1 MKSKTISELVH
12 QLNESSIFVHFS
24 LEKIEDKNYANVGY
38 FFSDMER
45 TLHCEA
51 GVTQEYLI
59 IEFKKFN
66 FVKSMKEIDNWVRLV
81 ESYGIA
87 NKESFMFDIA
97 RVRTGFLHGVIG

>member
-51 GVTQEYLI
+51 GVTQEDMANQTGLTVETVSN
-59 IEFKKFN
+59 IERGVYGTKFEVLEQ
-66 FVKSMKEIDNWVRLV
+66 FAEGLGVEVKALFEFG
-81 ESYGIA
+81 E
-87 NKESFMFDIA
+87 
-97 RVRTGFLHGVIG
+97 